1 MCSSV
6 NLYELTKARTSLSPA
21 KMAYSPSNG
30 FLRKKRSNTA
40 MVVCRFVRKYA
51 YAIVIWYM
59 SVSRALVRL
68 SVGLKRSWVP
78 DKVSQ
83 RVSEPI
89 ATTKQRHCTE
99 DF

>member
-1 MCSSV
+1 
-6 NLYELTKARTSLSPA
+6 
-21 KMAYSPSNG
+21 
-30 FLRKKRSNTA
+30 
-40 MVVCRFVRKYA
+40 
-51 YAIVIWYM
+51 M